1 MLVMFLILKIRL
13 KASLLLHLAL
23 LPVKTQKGQQKKK
36 TDLINMNHS
45 RLIYIVNR
53 ELEFFMKKKGL
64 SKHVLHTSFLYN
76 CLPAAF

>member
-45 RLIYIVNR
+45 RLIYIVN
-53 ELEFFMKKKGL
+53 
-64 SKHVLHTSFLYN
+64 
-76 CLPAAF
+76 